1 MTPFEAVSD
10 ALLPWI
16 IRIAGLLWLIGA
28 FMLYRQIRMEMALD
42 RMTSRIEEMAR
53 EMRADLPPEGED
65 QGAPEDTLEDTYGDI
80 DAPVRPREKSEE
92 EKASDAWID
101 RDDAARRGWIAGQA
115 VVLAATAIAMIL
127 LHPFAAWLV
136 ALLVLGQGVYFIWR
150 EHTARH
156 APGAEAASHARPT
169 ASTVN
174 AAWFSLVIATL
185 VWSAAFRG
193 LLT

>member
-1 MTPFEAVSD
+1 MAPYEALSD

-16 IRIAGLLWLIGA
+16 IRIAGLLWLAGA
-28 FMLYRQIRMEMALD
+28 FMLFRQIRMEMALD

-53 EMRADLPPEGED
+53 EMRANEPPVDED
-65 QGAPEDTLEDTYGDI
+65 ADTYGDI
-80 DAPVRPREKSEE
+80 DAPVRPRERSEQ
-92 EKASDAWID
+92 EKAADAWID

-115 VVLAATAIAMIL
+115 VVLAATAIAMII
-127 LHPFAAWLV
+127 LHPFAAWLT

-150 EHTARH
+150 EHTARR
-156 APGAEAASHARPT
+156 APSADAAAHARPT
-169 ASTVN
+169 RATVN

-185 VWSAAFRG
+185 VWAAAFRG

>member
-1 MTPFEAVSD
+1 VTPYEAFSD

-16 IRIAGLLWLIGA
+16 IRIAGLLWLVGA
-28 FMLYRQIRMEMALD
+28 FMLFRQIRVEMALD

-53 EMRADLPPEGED
+53 EMRADLPPEGDEGED
-65 QGAPEDTLEDTYGDI
+65 EDTYGDL
-80 DAPVRPREKSEE
+80 DAPVRPRKTTAE
-92 EKASDAWID
+92 EKATDAWID

-115 VVLAATAIAMIL
+115 VVLAATAIAMMI
-127 LHPFAAWLV
+127 LHPFAAWLT

-156 APGAEAASHARPT
+156 APTAEAAAHARPT
-169 ASTVN
+169 PATVN

-185 VWSAAFRG
+185 VWAAAFRG
-193 LLT
+193 LLK

>member
-1 MTPFEAVSD
+1 VTPYEAFSD

-16 IRIAGLLWLIGA
+16 IRIAGLLWLVGA
-28 FMLYRQIRMEMALD
+28 FMLFRQIRVEMALD

-65 QGAPEDTLEDTYGDI
+65 QGEDEDTYGDL
-80 DAPVRPREKSEE
+80 DAPVRPRKTTAE
-92 EKASDAWID
+92 EKATDAWID

-115 VVLAATAIAMIL
+115 VVLAATAIAMMIM
-127 LHPFAAWLV
+127 HPFAAWLT

-156 APGAEAASHARPT
+156 APTAEAAAHARPT
-169 ASTVN
+169 PATVN

-185 VWSAAFRG
+185 VWAAAFRG
-193 LLT
+193 LLK